1 MKGLIVEKRAKQ
13 LIALCL
19 VILQVCF
26 QFPIQWKV
34 EGVTQKNNEKELH
47 FLFKDENGQ
56 ASKGTNVLVKLSIY
70 KEELN
75 EEDIVPGSDPEV
87 IEKNKSSSSN
97 LNISSPSIMEK
108 EKTSSSNSK

>member
-70 KEELN
+70 KA
-75 EEDIVPGSDPEV
+75 
-87 IEKNKSSSSN
+87 KNFCHESQN
-97 LNISSPSIMEK
+97 LQILITTAFALLHSLPIFLPNPP
-108 EKTSSSNSK
+108 